1 MRIEYHRTLIAD
13 KARNEALFAALERA
27 IVKGKTVVADIGAGS
42 GLLGLMASKLGA
54 KEVHLYEASE
64 EVAAVAAAVLKQN
77 RARNCHLYPCRS
89 TEMID
94 TPKVDVI
101 ISETLG
107 NYALEENILET
118 LADALERMLQPGGA
132 VIPARIRQFA
142 CPVTSQRLAREMDA
156 WRDVGHGLDLEPART
171 LSINNVYVRSI
182 EPAEL
187 LDEGRAAKMWDDID
201 LTKPQKGTRK
211 GEMTWT
217 LERDTWVYGFAY
229 WWTAG
234 LGGELEIS
242 TAPDAPRTHW
252 EQLYFPLNEPIP
264 AKAGERIMLSLRSR
278 SSEETGTHLAWT
290 AVHSDA
296 TGKSLSRQAMD
307 LDKGWIS

>member
-1 MRIEYHRTLIAD
+1 
-13 KARNEALFAALERA
+13 
-27 IVKGKTVVADIGAGS
+27 
-42 GLLGLMASKLGA
+42 
-54 KEVHLYEASE
+54 
-64 EVAAVAAAVLKQN
+64 
-77 RARNCHLYPCRS
+77 
-89 TEMID
+89 MID
-94 TPKVDVI
+94 APQVDVI

-118 LADALERMLQPGGA
+118 LADALERMLKPGGT

-142 CPVTSQRLAREMDA
+142 CPVTSPRLAREMDA

-171 LSINNVYVRSI
+171 MSVNNVYVRSI

-187 LDEGRAAKMWDDID
+187 LDEGRAAKIWDDID
-201 LTKPQKGTRK
+201 LTKPQKGARK

-234 LGGELEIS
+234 LGGDLEIS

-252 EQLYFPLNEPIP
+252 EQLYFPLDEPIP
-264 AKAGERIMLSLRSR
+264 AKAGERILLSLRSR

-296 TGKSLSRQAMD
+296 AGKSLSRQAMD

>member
-13 KARNEALFAALERA
+13 KARNEALFAALERV
-27 IVKGKTVVADIGAGS
+27 IVKGKSVVADIGAGS

-54 KEVHLYEASE
+54 KDVHLYEASE

-89 TEMID
+89 TDMLEA
-94 TPKVDVI
+94 PHVDVV

-118 LADALERMLQPGGA
+118 LADALARMLKPGGT
-132 VIPARIRQFA
+132 VIPSRIRQFA
-142 CPVTSQRLAREMDA
+142 CPVTSPRLANEMNA

-171 LSINNVYVRSI
+171 MSVNNVYVRLI
-182 EPAEL
+182 DPAEL
-187 LDEGRAAKMWDDID
+187 LGQGRDAKMWDDID
-201 LTKPQKGTRK
+201 LTRPQKGTRK
-211 GEMTWT
+211 GEMTWS
-217 LERDTWVYGFAY
+217 LEQDAWIYGFAY
-229 WWTAG
+229 WWSAG
-234 LGGELEIS
+234 LGGDLEIS

-252 EQLYFPLNEPIP
+252 EQLYFPLSEPIP
-264 AKAGERIMLSLRSR
+264 AKAGERVLLSLRSR

-296 TGKSLSRQAMD
+296 AGKTISRQAMD

>member
-13 KARNEALFAALERA
+13 KARNEALFAALERV
-27 IVKGKTVVADIGAGS
+27 IVKGKSVVADIGAGS
-42 GLLGLMASKLGA
+42 GLLGLMASRLGA

-64 EVAAVAAAVLKQN
+64 EVAAVAAGVLKQN

-89 TEMID
+89 TDMLD
-94 TPKVDVI
+94 APQVDVI

-118 LADALERMLQPGGA
+118 LADALERMLKPGGV
-132 VIPARIRQFA
+132 VIPSRIQQFA
-142 CPVTSQRLAREMDA
+142 CPVTSPRIAREMDA
-156 WRDVGHGLDLEPART
+156 WRDVGHGLDLETART
-171 LSINNVYVRSI
+171 MSVNNVYVRVI
-182 EPAEL
+182 DPAEL
-187 LDEGRAAKMWDDID
+187 LDNARAAKRWDDID

-211 GEMTWT
+211 GELTWII
-217 LERDTWVYGFAY
+217 ERDTWIYGFAY

-234 LGGELEIS
+234 LGGDLEIS

-264 AKAGERIMLSLRSR
+264 AKAGERILLSLRSR
-278 SSEETGTHLAWT
+278 SSEEAGTHLAWT

-296 TGKSLSRQAMD
+296 AGKTISRQAMD

>member
-13 KARNEALFAALERA
+13 KFRNEALIAALKRVIEP
-27 IVKGKTVVADIGAGS
+27 GKTVVADIGAGS
-42 GLLGLMASKLGA
+42 GLLGLMASRLGA

-64 EVAAVAAAVLKQN
+64 EVAQVAAAVLKQN

-89 TEMID
+89 TDMLD
-94 TPKVDVI
+94 APKVDVI

-118 LADALERMLQPGGA
+118 LSDALKRMLKPGGT
-132 VIPARIRQFA
+132 VIPSRIAQFA
-142 CPVTSQRLAREMDA
+142 SPVTSPRLASEMNA

-171 LSINNVYVRSI
+171 MSVNNVYVRTLD
-182 EPAEL
+182 PAEL
-187 LDEGRAAKMWDDID
+187 LDGGRAAKMWDDID

-211 GEMTWT
+211 GEMTWA
-217 LERDTWVYGFAY
+217 LDHDAWIYGFAY

-234 LGGELEIS
+234 LGGDLEIS

-264 AKAGERIMLSLRSR
+264 AKATERILLSLRSR

-296 TGKSLSRQAMD
+296 SGKTISRQALD

>member
-13 KARNEALFAALERA
+13 KARNEALFAALERV
-27 IVKGKTVVADIGAGS
+27 IVKGKSVVADIGAGS

-54 KEVHLYEASE
+54 REVHLYEASE
-64 EVAAVAAAVLKQN
+64 QVAALAAAVLKHN

-89 TEMID
+89 TDMID
-94 TPKVDVI
+94 APQVDVV

-118 LADALERMLQPGGA
+118 LADAIDRMVRPGGT
-132 VIPARIRQFA
+132 VIPSHISQFA
-142 CPVTSQRLAREMDA
+142 CPVISPRLAREMDA
-156 WRDVGHGLDLEPART
+156 WRDVGHGLDLEPAR
-171 LSINNVYVRSI
+171 SMSVNNVYVRLFD
-182 EPAEL
+182 PAEL
-187 LDEGRAAKMWDDID
+187 LDHGRAAQNWDDID
-201 LTKPQKGTRK
+201 LTRPQKGTRK

-217 LERDTWVYGFAY
+217 LARDTWVYGFAY
-229 WWTAG
+229 WWTAA
-234 LGGELEIS
+234 LGGDLAIS

-264 AKAGERIMLSLRSR
+264 AKSGERILLSLRSR
-278 SSEETGTHLAWT
+278 SSETTGTHLAWT
-290 AVHSDA
+290 AVHSEA
-296 TGKSLSRQAMD
+296 NGKTISRQAMD

>member
-13 KARNEALFAALERA
+13 KARNEALFAALERV
-27 IVKGKTVVADIGAGS
+27 IVKGKTVVADIGTGS

-54 KEVHLYEASE
+54 KEVHLFEASE
-64 EVAAVAAAVLKQN
+64 EVAAVAAGVLKQN

-89 TEMID
+89 TDMID
-94 TPKVDVI
+94 APQVDVI

-118 LADALERMLQPGGA
+118 LADALERMLKPSGT

-142 CPVTSQRLAREMDA
+142 CPVTSPRLAREMDA

-171 LSINNVYVRSI
+171 MSVNNVYVRTI

-187 LDEGRAAKMWDDID
+187 LDEGRAAKMWDNID

-234 LGGELEIS
+234 LGGDLEIS

-252 EQLYFPLNEPIP
+252 EQLYFPLDEPIP
-264 AKAGERIMLSLRSR
+264 AKAGERILLSLRSR

-296 TGKSLSRQAMD
+296 AGKSLSRQAMD

>member
-13 KARNEALFAALERA
+13 KARNEALFAALERV

-64 EVAAVAAAVLKQN
+64 EVASVAASVLKQN

-89 TEMID
+89 TDMID
-94 TPKVDVI
+94 APQVDLI

-118 LADALERMLQPGGA
+118 LANALERMLKPGGI

-142 CPVTSQRLAREMDA
+142 CPVTSPRLTREMDA

-171 LSINNVYVRSI
+171 MSVNNVYVRTI

-187 LDEGRAAKMWDDID
+187 LDGGRAAKMWDDID

-234 LGGELEIS
+234 LVGDLEIS

-252 EQLYFPLNEPIP
+252 EQLYFPLDEPIP
-264 AKAGERIMLSLRSR
+264 AKAGERILLSLRSR

-296 TGKSLSRQAMD
+296 AGKTLSRQAMD

>member
-1 MRIEYHRTLIAD
+1 
-13 KARNEALFAALERA
+13 
-27 IVKGKTVVADIGAGS
+27 
-42 GLLGLMASKLGA
+42 MASKLGA
-54 KEVHLYEASE
+54 KDVHLYEASE

-89 TEMID
+89 TDMLD
-94 TPKVDVI
+94 APQADVI

-118 LADALERMLQPGGA
+118 LADALDRILKPGGT
-132 VIPARIRQFA
+132 VIPSRIQQFA
-142 CPVTSQRLAREMDA
+142 CPVTSSRLANEMNA

-171 LSINNVYVRSI
+171 MSVNNVYVRTL

-187 LDEGRAAKMWDDID
+187 LDHGRAAKMWDDID

-211 GEMTWT
+211 GEITWT
-217 LERDTWVYGFAY
+217 LDHDAWIYGFAY

-234 LGGELEIS
+234 LGGDLEIS

-264 AKAGERIMLSLRSR
+264 AKATERVLLSLRSR

-296 TGKSLSRQAMD
+296 TGKSISRQAMD

>member
-13 KARNEALFAALERA
+13 KARNEALFAALERV

-54 KEVHLYEASE
+54 KEVHLYEAAE
-64 EVAAVAAAVLKQN
+64 EVAAVAAGVLKQN

-89 TEMID
+89 TDMID
-94 TPKVDVI
+94 APQVDVI

-118 LADALERMLQPGGA
+118 LADALERMLKPGGT

-142 CPVTSQRLAREMDA
+142 CPVTSPRLAREMDA

-171 LSINNVYVRSI
+171 MSVNNVYVRTL

-252 EQLYFPLNEPIP
+252 EQLYFPLDEPIP
-264 AKAGERIMLSLRSR
+264 AKAGERILLSLRSR

-296 TGKSLSRQAMD
+296 AGKSLSRQAMD

>member
-13 KARNEALFAALERA
+13 KARNEALFAALERV
-27 IVKGKTVVADIGAGS
+27 IVKGKTVVADIGTGS

-54 KEVHLYEASE
+54 KEVHLFEASE
-64 EVAAVAAAVLKQN
+64 EVAAVAAGVLKQN

-89 TEMID
+89 TDMID
-94 TPKVDVI
+94 APQVDVI

-118 LADALERMLQPGGA
+118 LADALERMLKPSGT

-142 CPVTSQRLAREMDA
+142 CPVTSPRLAREMDA

-171 LSINNVYVRSI
+171 MSVNNVYVRSI

-187 LDEGRAAKMWDDID
+187 LDEGRAAKIWDDID
-201 LTKPQKGTRK
+201 LTKPQKGARK

-234 LGGELEIS
+234 LGGDLAIS

-252 EQLYFPLNEPIP
+252 EQLYFPLDEPIP
-264 AKAGERIMLSLRSR
+264 AKAGERILLSLRSR

-296 TGKSLSRQAMD
+296 AGKSLSRQAMD

>member
-13 KARNEALFAALERA
+13 KARNEALFAALERVV
-27 IVKGKTVVADIGAGS
+27 VKGKSVVADIGAGS

-54 KEVHLYEASE
+54 KEVHLYEASA
-64 EVAAVAAAVLKQN
+64 EVAAVAASVLKQN
-77 RARNCHLYPCRS
+77 RARNCQLYPCRS
-89 TEMID
+89 TDMLD
-94 TPKVDVI
+94 APQVDVI

-118 LADALERMLQPGGA
+118 LADALDRMLKPGGT
-132 VIPARIRQFA
+132 VIPSRISQYA
-142 CPVTSQRLAREMDA
+142 CPVTSPRLAREMDA

-171 LSINNVYVRSI
+171 MSINNVYVRLI

-187 LDEGRAAKMWDDID
+187 LDDARAAKMWDDID
-201 LTKPQKGTRK
+201 LTKPQKGIRK

-234 LGGELEIS
+234 LGDSLEIS
-242 TAPDAPRTHW
+242 TAPDASRTHW

-264 AKAGERIMLSLRSR
+264 AKAGERILLSLRSR
-278 SSEETGTHLAWT
+278 SSEDTGTHLAWT

-296 TGKSLSRQAMD
+296 AGKTISRQAMD

>member
-13 KARNEALFAALERA
+13 KARNEALFAALERV

-64 EVAAVAAAVLKQN
+64 GVAAVAAGVLKQN

-89 TEMID
+89 TDMID
-94 TPKVDVI
+94 APQVDVI

-118 LADALERMLQPGGA
+118 LADALERMLKPGGT
-132 VIPARIRQFA
+132 VIPTRIRQFA
-142 CPVTSQRLAREMDA
+142 CPVTSPRLAREMDA
-156 WRDVGHGLDLEPART
+156 WRDVGHGLDLELART
-171 LSINNVYVRSI
+171 MSVNNVYVRTI

-187 LDEGRAAKMWDDID
+187 LDEGRAARAWDDID
-201 LTKPQKGTRK
+201 LTKSQRGHRK

-217 LERDTWVYGFAY
+217 LERDTWIYGFAY

-234 LGGELEIS
+234 LGGDLEIS
-242 TAPDAPRTHW
+242 TAPNAPRTHW

-264 AKAGERIMLSLRSR
+264 AKAGERILLSLRSR

-296 TGKSLSRQAMD
+296 AGKSLSRQAMD
-307 LDKGWIS
+307 LDKGWIA

>member
-13 KARNEALFAALERA
+13 KPRNEALFAALKRV

-54 KEVHLYEASE
+54 QEVHLYEASP

-89 TEMID
+89 TDMLDAPKID
-94 TPKVDVI
+94 VV

-118 LADALERMLQPGGA
+118 LADALRRMLKPGGT
-132 VIPARIRQFA
+132 VIPSRISQFA
-142 CPVTSQRLAREMDA
+142 CPVVTPRLAEELDA
-156 WRDVGHGLDLEPART
+156 WRAVGHGLDLEPART
-171 LSINNVYVRSI
+171 MSVNNVYVRLI
-182 EPAEL
+182 APDEL
-187 LDEGRAAKMWDDID
+187 LDGGRAARMWDDID
-201 LTKPQKGTRK
+201 LTQPQKGTRK

-217 LERDTWVYGFAY
+217 LARDTTIYGFAY
-229 WWTAG
+229 WWTAH
-234 LGGELEIS
+234 LGGGLTLS

-252 EQLYFPLNEPIP
+252 EQLFFPVAEPIP
-264 AKAGERIMLSLRSR
+264 APKGDSILLSLRSR
-278 SSEETGTHLAWT
+278 SSEAAGTHLAWT
-290 AVHSDA
+290 AVHRDA
-296 TGKSLSRQAMD
+296 AGATLSRQAMD